1 MGENSVESTRF
12 LMSSKAQRACCRAWG
27 KTHGNSLGIPWELEK
42 SLEKHG
48 GFCLEESD
56 VRIFMSFIYGF
67 LWFST
72 INWNHHTWINWNWH
86 SQWFGNHQ
94 FQSSLGILF
103 GRINSPS
110 HGNGNSLGI
119 FFGTIGE
126 YLRRIDD
133 RIWWVISNQSSDYM
147 SWFIVFEGD

>member
-1 MGENSVESTRF
+1 MKIAGTIP
-12 LMSSKAQRACCRAWG
+12 SKTTKKIGAPGWEKTPLNPHGFWWVPRRRERAAGPEEFWK
-27 KTHGNSLGIPWELEK
+27 KTMGIPWEFRGNWRNHWK
-42 SLEKHG
+42 KMGDFAWKNPMSG
-48 GFCLEESD
+48 FPNRFPSGFCWVSYMVSYD
-56 VRIFMSFIYGF
+56 
-67 LWFST
+67 
-72 INWNHHTWINWNWH
+72 
-86 SQWFGNHQ
+86 
-94 FQSSLGILF
+94 
-103 GRINSPS
+103 SPS